1 MRVTATATGG
11 ARYELFDKCEQ
22 ECRKV
27 ILVPGNSDRPLT
39 EPLEELSPEI
49 RLQGVPGF

>member
-1 MRVTATATGG
+1 M
-11 ARYELFDKCEQ
+11 
-22 ECRKV
+22 
-27 ILVPGNSDRPLT
+27 LVSDNNDRPLT